1 MNNQS
6 LDIGRSLSYMFEEED
21 WIAKFLITAGMLLIS
36 FFFVPYFIVQGYIID
51 IIRRV
56 ANEERPAL
64 PAWSD
69 WGKYLSE
76 GFMANV
82 ALFVYMLP
90 ATFLGCCIGILPAAL
105 ADGDGELSG
114 AVALLTCC
122 VAVIIIPYV
131 LGASLVYY
139 AGLVRYADTGQFSEF
154 FQFGKLWSF
163 VRENLNDYGLA
174 LIMIIFS
181 AFIGSFV
188 PILGSAWAMLVMGHL
203 LGQLL
208 RRTRTERPASSF
220 DFGQQPPN
228 ATSF

>member
-6 LDIGRSLSYMFEEED
+6 LDIGRSLAYMFEEED

-36 FFFVPYFIVQGYIID
+36 FFILPYFLVQGYVID
-51 IIRRV
+51 IMRRV

-76 GFMANV
+76 GFMASL
-82 ALFVYMLP
+82 AFFIYTLP
-90 ATFLGCCIGILPAAL
+90 ASLLGCCIGILPAAM
-105 ADGDGELSG
+105 ADSDGELSG
-114 AVALLTCC
+114 GVALLTCC
-122 VAVIIIPYV
+122 MALIVIPY
-131 LGASLVYY
+131 LIGASLVYY
-139 AGLVRYADTGQFSEF
+139 AGLVRYAESGQFAEF
-154 FQFGKLWSF
+154 FQFGKLWTF
-163 VRENLNDYGLA
+163 VRENLNEYGLA
-174 LIMIIFS
+174 LIMIIFA

-188 PILGSAWAMLVMGHL
+188 PILGSAWSMLVTGHL

-208 RRTRTERPASSF
+208 RRTRRERPASSF
-220 DFGQQPPN
+220 DFGQPPN